1 VTAIREFLSKLGR
14 RPEEIRADN
23 LCLWVESLKPAGV
36 IPIEEVVP
44 RRPVKVAGVIQNI
57 RIHPSE
63 GTGTIEATIIDGTG
77 ELIAKWLGRSSMPGI
92 RLGMGLIL
100 EGTGGVGKDGYLV
113 ILNPDFSLVPGPE
126 HG

>member
-1 VTAIREFLSKLGR
+1 MTAIREFLSKLGR

-23 LCLWVESLKPAGV
+23 LCLWVESLKPVGV
-36 IPIEEVVP
+36 TPIEEVVP
-44 RRPVKVAGVIQNI
+44 RRQVKVAGVIQNI